1 MFNTT
6 HKTLDRRD
14 MADSME
20 LSSDVPPASAALTAE
35 FVSQQSSS
43 FDADPKL
50 RLAQNAVTRSDVR
63 DVLMRRDVSNSFN
76 HHYSV
81 KVAQECKV
89 TDQKRTGRCWI
100 FAALNVMRLGVMS
113 KCNLT
118 DDFELSQSY
127 LFFWDKLEKCNYF
140 LENVLLTKDKPLD
153 GRLLQHLLKEPICDG
168 GQWDMVTN
176 LMGKYGVVPKSVFP
190 ESKTS
195 MNSVWVNRFLTAKLR
210 EYALRLRGMAGK
222 GAVEADLQKAKADMM
237 AEVYKVL
244 SVHFGAVPTPDS
256 KFEWAMTDKHKA
268 FKREEHTP
276 LGFYRDL
283 VSTKADQMVS
293 IIHDPRN
300 PYRRSYSVSYLGNVV
315 GGDIVRYIN
324 LPIEELKRYAAA
336 TLDGGQ
342 PCWMGV
348 DVFKSYHIE
357 LGILD
362 TGMYDHDLVYGVSPG
377 MTKEE
382 RLRSGES
389 LMSHAMVFTGY
400 DKRDGENI
408 PNKWRVENSWGD
420 TRGNKGYFLMT
431 NAWFDEYLFQ
441 VVVNKS
447 LLDKDLLP
455 LLTDEPT
462 MLPAWDPMGS
472 LASVG
477 RQEHQ
482 HQQEGGG
489 GVGGGGGE

>member
-1 MFNTT
+1 
-6 HKTLDRRD
+6 
-14 MADSME
+14 
-20 LSSDVPPASAALTAE
+20 
-35 FVSQQSSS
+35 
-43 FDADPKL
+43 
-50 RLAQNAVTRSDVR
+50 
-63 DVLMRRDVSNSFN
+63 MRRDVSNGFN
-76 HHYSV
+76 HNYSV

-89 TDQKRTGRCWI
+89 TDQKQTGRCWI
-100 FAALNVMRLGVMS
+100 FAALNVMRLGIVEKYS
-113 KCNLT
+113 LA

-127 LFFWDKLEKCNYF
+127 LFFWDKFEKCNYF
-140 LENVLLTKDKPLD
+140 LENVLLTKDKPLE

-176 LMGKYGVVPKSVFP
+176 LLGKYGVVPKSVFP

-195 MNSVWVNRFLTAKLR
+195 TASLWVNRFLTAKLR
-210 EYALRLRGMAGK
+210 EYALRLRGMADK
-222 GAVEADLQKAKADMM
+222 GAAPADLDKAKADMM
-237 AEVYKVL
+237 GEVFKVL
-244 SVHFGAVPTPDS
+244 TVHFGAVPTPNA
-256 KFEWAMTDKHKA
+256 KFEWSMVDKHKA

-283 VSTKADQMVS
+283 VSTKADEMVS
-293 IIHDPRN
+293 IINDPRN
-300 PYRRSYSVSYLGNVV
+300 PYHKSYSVSYLGNIV
-315 GGDIVRYIN
+315 GGAIVRYIN
-324 LPIEELKRYAAA
+324 LPIGELKRYAAA
-336 TLDGGQ
+336 TLHAGQ

-348 DVFKSYHIE
+348 DVFKSYHAE

-377 MTKEE
+377 ASMSTSCMSKEE

-400 DKRDGENI
+400 DKREGEES

-420 TRGNKGYFLMT
+420 ARGNKGYFLMT

-441 VVVNKS
+441 VVVNKN
-447 LLDKDLLP
+447 LLDKSLLP

-472 LASVG
+472 LATVG
-477 RQEHQ
+477 TQKEPSP
-482 HQQEGGG
+482 GGG
-489 GVGGGGGE
+489 AWGGQGFAVDPRCRI